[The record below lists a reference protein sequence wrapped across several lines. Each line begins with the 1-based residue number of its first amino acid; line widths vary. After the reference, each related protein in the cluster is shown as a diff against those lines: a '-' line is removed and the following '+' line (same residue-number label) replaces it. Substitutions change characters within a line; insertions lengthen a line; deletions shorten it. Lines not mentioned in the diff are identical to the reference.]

1 MFWLEVEV
9 LCATFLLKFLS
20 TKSRA
25 DLKSALNRG
34 NGGSIF
40 IALCVCIYVYASG
53 TFFCS
58 IMLNVFCR
66 YMHNCLTP
74 DRTCYLICIFCKE
87 PSKW

>member
-40 IALCVCIYVYASG
+40 IALCVCVYVYASG
-53 TFFCS
+53 TFF
-58 IMLNVFCR
+58 L
-66 YMHNCLTP
+66 
-74 DRTCYLICIFCKE
+74 
-87 PSKW
+87 